1 MEILI
6 IYAHPNRNSLNH
18 AILESVIKGLKE
30 TGRNFEVID
39 LYAEKFNP
47 VLVFDEVHKRRDLW
61 KDPYTEKYRKQME
74 QANTLIFIY
83 PIWWYGLPAIL
94 KGFIDRVFSSGFAFQ
109 YEGMIPK
116 GLLRKKSA
124 WVIYTIDSPNFY
136 IRWFRKNAE
145 WTVMRDAILK
155 FCGIKK
161 IKRTKL
167 TSVKQTTYEARRKW
181 LQKIYLFAKKI

>member
-30 TGRNFEVID
+30 TGHNFEVID

-74 QANTLIFIY
+74 QADILIFIY